1 MSQENLQEPEI
12 LFERKGCAGFVTLNR
27 PQALNAATDNMV
39 RQLARQLDLWENDSA
54 IDRVVVKASG
64 ERAFCAGGD
73 IRALYEQ
80 FKAGGVQQSI
90 DFWRV
95 EYTLNHRIKHYP
107 KPYVALI
114 DGIVMGGG
122 VGLSV
127 HGTHRVAGDKYSFA
141 YPEVGIGF
149 FPDVG
154 ATHVLPRL
162 PGKIG
167 LWIGLTGFRVNA
179 DDGVYCGLA
188 THRVESSQFAEL
200 ERALTTDE
208 SVGEI
213 LKTFSGETKPGKLEE
228 AHPLIDRIFALPS
241 VEEILS
247 ALDGEMDEYAAQL
260 ARAIRGKSPT
270 SLKIA
275 FEQVQRGAKL
285 DFAEAMQTEFRIVNR
300 VAREPEF
307 YEGIRAVVIDKDN
320 APKWNPPTLEA
331 VSEEKVASYFAKLP
345 DAEELKL

>member
-1 MSQENLQEPEI
+1 MNGEPEI
-12 LFERKGCAGFVTLNR
+12 LFERRGCAGFVTLNR
-27 PQALNAATDNMV
+27 PHALNAATDNMV
-39 RQLARQLDLWENDSA
+39 RQLAKQLDVWENDSA
-54 IDRVVVKASG
+54 ISRVVLRATG

-80 FKAGGVQQSI
+80 YKTGEVQKSI
-90 DFWRV
+90 DFWHE

-107 KPYVALI
+107 KPYLSLI

-127 HGTHRVAGDKYSFA
+127 HGMYRVAGDRYSFA

-167 LWIGLTGFRVNA
+167 MWIALTGLRVNA

-188 THRVESSQFAEL
+188 THRIASAQFPEL

-208 SVGEI
+208 SVQEI
-213 LKTFSGETKPGKLEE
+213 LNTFSGEGAKGMLE
-228 AHPLIDRIFALPS
+228 ADHPLIDRIFALGS
-241 VEEILS
+241 VEEILA
-247 ALDGEMDEYAAQL
+247 ALEGEMSEEASKL
-260 ARAIRGKSPT
+260 ARTIRQKSPL

-275 FEQVQRGAKL
+275 FEQVQRGGAL
-285 DFAEAMQTEFRIVNR
+285 DFAEAMRTEFRIVNR

-320 APKWNPPTLEA
+320 APKWNPATLEA
-331 VSEEKVASYFAKLP
+331 VSRERVASYFAPLP
-345 DAEELKL
+345 DSEELRL

>member
-1 MSQENLQEPEI
+1 MSTEPEI
-12 LFERKGCAGFVTLNR
+12 LFERRGCAGFVTLNR
-27 PQALNAATDNMV
+27 RHALNAATDTMV
-39 RQLARQLDLWENDSA
+39 RALAKQLDLWENDSA
-54 IDRVVVKASG
+54 IDRVVIKASG

-80 FKAGGVQQSI
+80 YKAGEVQKSI
-90 DFWRV
+90 DFWRD

-127 HGTHRVAGDKYSFA
+127 HGMYRVAGDKYSFA

-167 LWIGLTGFRVNA
+167 LWIALSGSLVNA

-188 THRVESSQFAEL
+188 THRVFSSHFAEL
-200 ERALTTDE
+200 ERALETDE
-208 SVGEI
+208 SVGEV
-213 LKTFSGETKPGKLEE
+213 LKTFSQKPSPGKL
-228 AHPLIDRIFALPS
+228 ATDHPMIDRIFERAS
-241 VEEILS
+241 VEEILA
-247 ALDGEMDEYAAQL
+247 ALEGEMEESASKL
-260 ARAIRGKSPT
+260 ARTIRGKSPT

-275 FEQVQRGAKL
+275 FEQVQRGGSL

-320 APKWNPPTLEA
+320 APRWNPASLEDVTA
-331 VSEEKVASYFAKLP
+331 DKVASYFAPLP
-345 DAEELKL
+345 ADEELKL

>member
-1 MSQENLQEPEI
+1 MSEPEI
-12 LFERKGCAGFVTLNR
+12 LFERRGCAGFVTLNR
-27 PQALNAATDNMV
+27 PQALNAATDGMV
-39 RQLARQLDLWENDSA
+39 RALAKQLDLWENDSA
-54 IDRVVVKASG
+54 IDRVVVRANG

-80 FKAGGVQQSI
+80 YQAGKVQRSI
-90 DFWRV
+90 EFWRV

-107 KPYVALI
+107 KPYISLI

-122 VGLSV
+122 VGLSL
-127 HGTHRVAGDKYSFA
+127 HGTYRVAGDGYSFA

-154 ATHVLPRL
+154 ATHALPRL

-167 LWIGLTGFRVNA
+167 TWIALSGLRVNA

-188 THRVESSQFAEL
+188 THRVASSWIPEL

-208 SVGEI
+208 SVGEV
-213 LKTFSGETKPGKLEE
+213 LKTFSSKPAPGKL
-228 AHPLIDRIFALPS
+228 AADHPMIDRIFELDS
-241 VEEILS
+241 VEEILA
-247 ALDGEMDEYAAQL
+247 ALEGEMSEDAAKL
-260 ARAIRGKSPT
+260 ARTIRGKSPT

-275 FEQVQRGAKL
+275 FEQMQRGGAM
-285 DFAEAMQTEFRIVNR
+285 DFAEAMRTEFRIVNR

-320 APKWNPPTLEA
+320 APRWNPASLEA
-331 VSEEKVASYFAKLP
+331 VTGDKVASYFAPLP
-345 DAEELKL
+345 ADEELQL